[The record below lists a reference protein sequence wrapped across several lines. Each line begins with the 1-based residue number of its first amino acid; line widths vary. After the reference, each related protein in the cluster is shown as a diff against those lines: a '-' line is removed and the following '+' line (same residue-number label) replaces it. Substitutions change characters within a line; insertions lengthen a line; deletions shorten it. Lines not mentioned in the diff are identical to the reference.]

1 MQFYG
6 GHNSK
11 HYLLLNILIA
21 TNTHTSS
28 AAGYSHSNCMSGA
41 LPLIIMYL
49 WASVVNTVIKGSEV
63 IEIALV

>member
-21 TNTHTSS
+21 TNTHTHTSS
-28 AAGYSHSNCMSGA
+28 VAGYSLA
-41 LPLIIMYL
+41 LNYHVSMGI
-49 WASVVNTVIKGSEV
+49 SVVNTVIKCSEV